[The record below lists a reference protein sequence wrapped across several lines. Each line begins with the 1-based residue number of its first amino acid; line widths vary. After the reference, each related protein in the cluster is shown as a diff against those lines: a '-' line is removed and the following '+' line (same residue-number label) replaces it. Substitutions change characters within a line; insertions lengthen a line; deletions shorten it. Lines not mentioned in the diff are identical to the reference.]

1 MTNLKKLINSLT
13 KEKETLQKTVRDL
26 EFRISGFDEKYRVS
40 EAKRKELHSQLE
52 AYEKNKLEYNKM
64 DLMTKKDKTKQFEEI
79 YKSYNQLK
87 GKLNRAEKEIK
98 EKDKLYQSKV
108 EQIDDLLSK
117 EIKLTKRISDLKD
130 LVTNLQKENT
140 QVIKNKK
147 ILPF

>member
-1 MTNLKKLINSLT
+1 
-13 KEKETLQKTVRDL
+13 
-26 EFRISGFDEKYRVS
+26 
-40 EAKRKELHSQLE
+40 
-52 AYEKNKLEYNKM
+52 
-64 DLMTKKDKTKQFEEI
+64 MTKKDKTKQFEEI